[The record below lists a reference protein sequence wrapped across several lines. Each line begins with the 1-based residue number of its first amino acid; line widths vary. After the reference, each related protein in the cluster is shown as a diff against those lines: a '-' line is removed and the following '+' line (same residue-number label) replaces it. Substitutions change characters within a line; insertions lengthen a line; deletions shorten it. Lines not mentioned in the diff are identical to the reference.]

1 MKSISKSEL
10 ASAMSISQSTLRY
23 YLNNLWYSD
32 LKKEGYQKRQ
42 KILSPKQVAV
52 IKSRWDCDGK

>member
-10 ASAMSISQSTLRY
+10 ADSMQISMSTLRY

-32 LKKEGYQKRQ
+32 LKKENYQKRQ
-42 KILSPKQVAV
+42 RLLSPRQIAV